1 MNMTSILTRALI
13 LVAFGAGVSIAIA
26 NRVERTHV
34 PTAVAAATTK
44 TANIQAMVPALPV
57 VELPT
62 ISVRPTTKELADAI
76 NENDD
81 DGSVAR
87 AIPATNRPQYL
98 RTVTPT
104 LPTLGMDMPYY
115 SFGKALPRVS
125 KE

>member
-34 PTAVAAATTK
+34 SMTAAATTK
-44 TANIQAMVPALPV
+44 AASIKAAAPALPV

-81 DGSVAR
+81 EGSVAR
-87 AIPATNRPQYL
+87 AIPVANHPQYL
-98 RTVTPT
+98 RSVAPT

>member
-1 MNMTSILTRALI
+1 M
-13 LVAFGAGVSIAIA
+13 
-26 NRVERTHV
+26 
-34 PTAVAAATTK
+34 
-44 TANIQAMVPALPV
+44 
-57 VELPT
+57 
-62 ISVRPTTKELADAI
+62 

-81 DGSVAR
+81 VDGSTAR
-87 AIPATNRPQYL
+87 AMPAANRPQYL

>member
-26 NRVERTHV
+26 NRVERTHA
-34 PTAVAAATTK
+34 PTVAAATAR
-44 TANIQAMVPALPV
+44 TANIQTVTPALPV

-62 ISVRPTTKELADAI
+62 ISVRPTTKELADAM

-81 DGSVAR
+81 VEGSAAL
-87 AIPATNRPQYL
+87 AIPATIRPQYL

>member
-13 LVAFGAGVSIAIA
+13 LVAFGAGVFIAIA
-26 NRVERTHV
+26 NRVERTHA
-34 PTAVAAATTK
+34 PTIAAAATK
-44 TANIQAMVPALPV
+44 TASTKAAPGLPV

-62 ISVRPTTKELADAI
+62 ISVRPTTKELADAMT
-76 NENDD
+76 ENDD
-81 DGSVAR
+81 AEGSMAR

>member
-13 LVAFGAGVSIAIA
+13 LVAFGAGISIAIS
-26 NRVERTHV
+26 NRVERTHA
-34 PTAVAAATTK
+34 PTTTTTIAASTQTT
-44 TANIQAMVPALPV
+44 APVLPV

-62 ISVRPTTKELADAI
+62 ISVRPTTKELADAM

-81 DGSVAR
+81 ADDSVAR
-87 AIPATNRPQYL
+87 AIPAANHPLYL

-115 SFGKALPRVS
+115 SFGKVLPRVS

>member
-26 NRVERTHV
+26 NRVERTHA
-34 PTAVAAATTK
+34 PTIAAAATKAADIK
-44 TANIQAMVPALPV
+44 TAAPALSV

-76 NENDD
+76 NENDV
-81 DGSVAR
+81 DGSAPR
-87 AIPATNRPQYL
+87 TIPAANRQQYL

>member
-26 NRVERTHV
+26 NRVDRTHA
-34 PTAVAAATTK
+34 PAAVATTTK
-44 TANIQAMVPALPV
+44 PATIKAMAPALPV

-76 NENDD
+76 NELDD

>member
-34 PTAVAAATTK
+34 PTIAAATTK
-44 TANIQAMVPALPV
+44 AASIQTAAPALPV

-62 ISVRPTTKELADAI
+62 ISVRPTTKELAEAM

-81 DGSVAR
+81 ADGSVAR
-87 AIPATNRPQYL
+87 AIPATNHPQYL
-98 RTVTPT
+98 RSVTPT

>member
-26 NRVERTHV
+26 NRAERTHL
-34 PTAVAAATTK
+34 PTTVAATIK
-44 TANIQAMVPALPV
+44 PANIQGVAPARPV
-57 VELPT
+57 VELAT
-62 ISVRPTTKELADAI
+62 ISVRPTTKELADAM

>member
-26 NRVERTHV
+26 NRVERTHA
-34 PTAVAAATTK
+34 PTIAAAAKK
-44 TANIQAMVPALPV
+44 TANIKTAAPALSV

-76 NENDD
+76 NENDV
-81 DGSVAR
+81 DGSAPR
-87 AIPATNRPQYL
+87 AIPAANRQQYL

>member
-26 NRVERTHV
+26 NRVERTHAPAIAGALKV
-34 PTAVAAATTK
+34 ANAQTASPVAAA
-44 TANIQAMVPALPV
+44 

-62 ISVRPTTKELADAI
+62 ISVRPSMTELADAM
-76 NENDD
+76 NENDETV
-81 DGSVAR
+81 SAHAV
-87 AIPATNRPQYL
+87 PASNRPQYL
-98 RTVTPT
+98 RAAPT

>member
-26 NRVERTHV
+26 NRVERTHA
-34 PTAVAAATTK
+34 PAIARTAAM
-44 TANIQAMVPALPV
+44 ANAQTALPATAAV
-57 VELPT
+57 VLQT
-62 ISVRPTTKELADAI
+62 ISVRPSMKEMADAMT
-76 NENDD
+76 ENDETV
-81 DGSVAR
+81 SAAHAV
-87 AIPATNRPQYL
+87 PAANRPQYL
-98 RTVTPT
+98 RTAAPT

>member
-26 NRVERTHV
+26 NRVERTHA
-34 PTAVAAATTK
+34 PTIAAAATK
-44 TANIQAMVPALPV
+44 TANIKTAAPALSV

-76 NENDD
+76 NENDV
-81 DGSVAR
+81 DGSAPR
-87 AIPATNRPQYL
+87 TIPAANRQQYL

>member
-26 NRVERTHV
+26 NRVERTHA
-34 PTAVAAATTK
+34 PAIAAATAK
-44 TANIQAMVPALPV
+44 VAIVQSAQPAAA

-62 ISVRPTTKELADAI
+62 ISVRPSMKELADAI
-76 NENDD
+76 NENDEAV
-81 DGSVAR
+81 SAR
-87 AIPATNRPQYL
+87 AVPASNRAQYL
-98 RTVTPT
+98 RTAAPT
-104 LPTLGMDMPYY
+104 LPTLGLDMPYY

>member
-26 NRVERTHV
+26 NRVERTHA
-34 PTAVAAATTK
+34 PTIAAAATK
-44 TANIQAMVPALPV
+44 TADIKTAAPALSV

-76 NENDD
+76 NENDV
-81 DGSVAR
+81 DGSAPR
-87 AIPATNRPQYL
+87 TIPAANRQQYL